1 MQRFCLRFS
10 LLGVLAILLTTSSVG
25 AQNKEVVTYHDL
37 SVMSKW
43 ALGKMQVNG
52 AMGQLGSFAIA
63 ELPDGLRGNPH
74 HHNQEQI
81 VLGLGG
87 MTEMTIDG
95 TTHRLGVR
103 GAVVTPP
110 NTQHSNNNGG
120 PGAAT
125 FIEFQSVQRT
135 DWFPPHQ
142 KFVPTVAAAPAP
154 VPVPQGRQVF
164 SDFAISSDAWRADPS
179 GARSK
184 VMQGQTIRLTIWD
197 LSAATASAVL
207 DSQGTEP
214 EQFVYV
220 LEGQAQIAVDG
231 SPRDMTAQTLAV
243 ISPAAKTVQLRSSG
257 KGRTLVAVF
266 ETSVP

>member
-1 MQRFCLRFS
+1 M
-10 LLGVLAILLTTSSVG
+10 VA
-25 AQNKEVVTYHDL
+25 YHDL

-125 FIEFQSVQRT
+125 FIEFQSVQVHPLVSTSPEIRT
-135 DWFPPHQ
+135 NGGRSSS
-142 KFVPTVAAAPAP
+142 TRAGAPGATSIFGFRHFFRCLARRP
-154 VPVPQGRQVF
+154 E
-164 SDFAISSDAWRADPS
+164 WRAFEGHAGS
-179 GARSK
+179 E
-184 VMQGQTIRLTIWD
+184 RL
-197 LSAATASAVL
+197 A
-207 DSQGTEP
+207 
-214 EQFVYV
+214 
-220 LEGQAQIAVDG
+220 
-231 SPRDMTAQTLAV
+231 
-243 ISPAAKTVQLRSSG
+243 
-257 KGRTLVAVF
+257 
-266 ETSVP
+266 

>member
-164 SDFAISSDAWRADPS
+164 SDFAIFFRCLARRPEWRAFEGHAGSDDSLDDLGSVCSDRLGGSGFSRHGARAVRVRPRRS
-179 GARSK
+179 GADRRRWQPS
-184 VMQGQTIRLTIWD
+184 
-197 LSAATASAVL
+197 
-207 DSQGTEP
+207 
-214 EQFVYV
+214 
-220 LEGQAQIAVDG
+220 
-231 SPRDMTAQTLAV
+231 
-243 ISPAAKTVQLRSSG
+243 
-257 KGRTLVAVF
+257 
-266 ETSVP
+266 

>member
-10 LLGVLAILLTTSSVG
+10 LLGALAILLTTSSVG

-142 KFVPTVAAAPAP
+142 KLVQRW
-154 VPVPQGRQVF
+154 PQLQHPCRC
-164 SDFAISSDAWRADPS
+164 
-179 GARSK
+179 
-184 VMQGQTIRLTIWD
+184 
-197 LSAATASAVL
+197 
-207 DSQGTEP
+207 
-214 EQFVYV
+214 
-220 LEGQAQIAVDG
+220 
-231 SPRDMTAQTLAV
+231 PRGDKYFR
-243 ISPAAKTVQLRSSG
+243 ISPFLPMPGAPTRVARVRRSC
-257 KGRTLVAVF
+257 RVRRFA
-266 ETSVP
+266 